1 MNNRLTHEQEAFVR
15 KMLDALNPFFRIRTA
30 MPARCIEAFL
40 RVALHEGQSCM
51 AYAKS
56 ADMSPTTMSRNLLD
70 LGEHD
75 RKGDEGAGLVEGFD
89 NILDRR
95 EKSYRLTP
103 KGRALLATITGR
115 VK

>member
-1 MNNRLTHEQEAFVR
+1 MSKLTEAQKTFVR
-15 KMLDALNPFFRIRTA
+15 QMVDALEPFFRIRTA
-30 MPARCIEAFL
+30 MPARCIQAFL
-40 RVALHEGQSCM
+40 YVAQHEGASVVE
-51 AYAKS
+51 YAKR
-56 ADMSPTTMSRNLLD
+56 AGMSPTTMGRNLLD
-70 LGEHD
+70 LGERD

-89 NILDRR
+89 NILNRR